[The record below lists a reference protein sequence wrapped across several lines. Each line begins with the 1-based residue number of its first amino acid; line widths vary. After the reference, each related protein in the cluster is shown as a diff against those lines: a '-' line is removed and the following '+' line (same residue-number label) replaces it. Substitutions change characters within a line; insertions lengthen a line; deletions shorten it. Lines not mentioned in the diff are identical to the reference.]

1 MGETMCKKTKWLRG
15 FGILEG
21 TDIPEQIR
29 EEREWAREEW
39 REHFKSQ
46 NDTFEEPTE
55 VDGQ

>member
-1 MGETMCKKTKWLRG
+1 MCKKTKWLRG